1 MKLLLLKW
9 FIGWAKLIESIIS
22 IATFGFVSLEWGLYM
37 AKQYSKYSFYLTSR
51 SSRVAEAC
59 RCGRK
64 PIALRCN
71 TCGGL
76 VPVKQPPPA

>member
-1 MKLLLLKW
+1 MDKNKLPHGT
-9 FIGWAKLIESIIS
+9 IVCPHCGSIVS
-22 IATFGFVSLEWGLYM
+22 GCLDVPTCDECGKFYWPIAVI
-37 AKQYSKYSFYLTSR
+37 KRHLTSR
-51 SSRVAEAC
+51 SSRAAGAC